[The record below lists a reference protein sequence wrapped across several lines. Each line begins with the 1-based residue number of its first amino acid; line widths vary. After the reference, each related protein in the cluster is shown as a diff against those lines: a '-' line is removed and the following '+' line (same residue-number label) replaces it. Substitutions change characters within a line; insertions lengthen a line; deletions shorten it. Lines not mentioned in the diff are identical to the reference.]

1 MKLEYINKHKKM
13 SRGKVM
19 LIVMTILATLA
30 TMTFI
35 GAFFDYYFQI
45 NVLTYVTF
53 IAAIVIAYAIYKKTI
68 VEYKYIYGDNVF
80 TVDRLI
86 DGNGKTIF
94 ACDKSYIEDIL
105 PYKECKEKYDGVR
118 YTLLSF
124 CKREACTA
132 VVYKN
137 QGNIKAILIYADNEF
152 VSGMKAEIAEN

>member
-1 MKLEYINKHKKM
+1 MKLEYTNKHKRM

-19 LIVMTILATLA
+19 LIVMAILATLA
-30 TMTFI
+30 SMTFI

-45 NVLTYVTF
+45 NILTYVTF
-53 IAAIVIAYAIYKKTI
+53 VAAIVIAYVTYKKTI

-80 TVDRLI
+80 TVDRLL

-105 PYKECKEKYDGVR
+105 SYEECKDKYDGVK

-124 CKREACTA
+124 CRREACTA

-137 QGNIKAILIYADNEF
+137 QGNMKAILIYADEEF
-152 VSGMKAEIAEN
+152 VSGLKAAIAEN